1 MDGYVIID
9 IDARDPAAHII
20 LQTQRRRERIQVDAS
35 TFQFNQN
42 YNKLGITSP
51 IRALIEQFTIHTCKR
66 TV

>member
-35 TFQFNQN
+35 TFHFNQN

-51 IRALIEQFTIHTCKR
+51 ILALIEQFTIHTCKK

>member
-35 TFQFNQN
+35 TFHFNQN
-42 YNKLGITSP
+42 YNKLGIDLS
-51 IRALIEQFTIHTCKR
+51 LNR
-66 TV
+66 TVYDSYL